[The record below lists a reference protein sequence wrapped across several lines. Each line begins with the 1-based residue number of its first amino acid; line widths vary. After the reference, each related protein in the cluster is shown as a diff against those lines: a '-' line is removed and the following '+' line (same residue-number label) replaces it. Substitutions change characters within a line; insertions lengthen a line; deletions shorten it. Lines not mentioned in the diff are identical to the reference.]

1 MRRSLSERIH
11 RAFDTVATVAVT
23 LALTLAVTGCATT
36 TATPVSPPALV
47 PAVSTDPDAD
57 RCRSSGGV
65 WRNNACEMM
74 GGGY

>member
-1 MRRSLSERIH
+1 MCKVS
-11 RAFDTVATVAVT
+11 VAAVG
-23 LALTLAVTGCATT
+23 LALIFSVAGCATT
-36 TATPVSPPALV
+36 TTTPASPPALV

-74 GGGY
+74 GRGY

>member
-1 MRRSLSERIH
+1 MSESRSGRVQYTL
-11 RAFDTVATVAVT
+11 DTVAVALG

-36 TATPVSPPALV
+36 TATPVSAPALV